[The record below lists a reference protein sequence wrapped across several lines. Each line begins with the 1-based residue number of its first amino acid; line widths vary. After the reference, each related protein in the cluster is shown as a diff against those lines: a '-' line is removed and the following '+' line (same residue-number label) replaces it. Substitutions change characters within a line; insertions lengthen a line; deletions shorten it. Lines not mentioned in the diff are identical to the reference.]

1 MMRPSVESRTRPEQS
16 RRARPEQSRR
26 GDHYS
31 LWLLT
36 IAPTI
41 WAAHL
46 LLGYI
51 TAAIWCAKFAGA
63 GGPLGGVRS
72 AIAWY
77 TVAALI
83 GIAWIGWEGLR
94 RHRHPSTVLGAGP
107 STVLGAGPS
116 TVLGASG
123 TEATTHDLDSA
134 DDRHRFL
141 GFATLLLAGLSAV
154 GVFYAALAVTYFDT
168 CR

>member
-1 MMRPSVESRTRPEQS
+1 MKVRVPPRPLDK
-16 RRARPEQSRR
+16 
-26 GDHYS
+26 GS

-46 LLGYI
+46 LLSYI
-51 TAAIWCAKFAGA
+51 TAAIWCAKFAGPA
-63 GGPLGGVRS
+63 SSLGNVRS
-72 AIAWY
+72 AVAWY
-77 TVAALI
+77 TAVALI
-83 GIAWIGWEGLR
+83 GIAIVGWEGLR
-94 RHRHPSTVLGAGP
+94 RHRH
-107 STVLGAGPS
+107 
-116 TVLGASG
+116 G
-123 TEATTHDLDSA
+123 TEATTHDLDSP

-154 GVFYAALAVTYFDT
+154 AVLYAALAATFFET